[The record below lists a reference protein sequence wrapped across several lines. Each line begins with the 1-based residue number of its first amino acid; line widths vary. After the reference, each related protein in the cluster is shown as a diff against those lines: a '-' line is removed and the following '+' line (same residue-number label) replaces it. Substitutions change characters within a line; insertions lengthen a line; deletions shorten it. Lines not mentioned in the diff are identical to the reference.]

1 MASLSKEE
9 SSCFESGIIDS
20 FRCSLCLNVL
30 RNPVQCQR
38 NEHHFCKACIARHLK
53 QSLLCPSCK
62 EDLSME
68 TLRPAPQI
76 LIKLLSQL
84 KVRCDYNNRG
94 CVEVMKVEELE
105 SHHKVCNFAPVVC
118 SNKDCSEVVNRSDQ
132 ATHETQGCQFRL
144 VKCSVCGEHVV
155 SRWYKMHLC
164 VVRTELEEL
173 KSSVKKIEDSVSQI
187 LAIIKPID
195 NYVFQGIK
203 QDIIVCGGK
212 NCMSA
217 EMYNWRER
225 IWVSQKQQMKF
236 TVEHG
241 TSFSYKGEL
250 IVTGVIDPSSGTRS
264 DYMEAITLGENFS
277 ESEWKAGLVRLPHKC
292 YGHATVLVENRLLLF
307 GGCQNSFIDGV
318 YEIPLVSPYTPRLLC
333 RMPEPRCYHGAGLF
347 EGKVCIV
354 GGQTNAG
361 ASNEVLLY
369 DLKKNKWK
377 KLAALGKAVTKMA
390 TVCWKDNI
398 VLLGG
403 QSQPD
408 DSSPPDDS
416 FPPPTNEVVMYN
428 ITTETSS
435 TLPPMTQARSAF
447 AAVSTGNTMVVMGG
461 YQREH
466 KPRYRKS
473 GVQSEYNWPNISS
486 VEYFNFELN
495 DCWRELPS
503 MKTARRGATAHIC

>member
-1 MASLSKEE
+1 M
-9 SSCFESGIIDS
+9 
-20 FRCSLCLNVL
+20 
-30 RNPVQCQR
+30 
-38 NEHHFCKACIARHLK
+38 
-53 QSLLCPSCK
+53 
-62 EDLSME
+62 
-68 TLRPAPQI
+68 
-76 LIKLLSQL
+76 
-84 KVRCDYNNRG
+84 RG
-94 CVEVMKVEELE
+94 EI
-105 SHHKVCNFAPVVC
+105 
-118 SNKDCSEVVNRSDQ
+118 
-132 ATHETQGCQFRL
+132 
-144 VKCSVCGEHVV
+144 
-155 SRWYKMHLC
+155 
-164 VVRTELEEL
+164 EEL
-173 KSSVKKIEDSVSQI
+173 KSSMKRIEDYVSQI

-212 NCMSA
+212 NCSSA

-241 TSFSYKGEL
+241 TSFTYKGEL

-264 DYMEAITLGENFS
+264 DYMEAITLGENFP

-292 YGHATVLVENRLLLF
+292 YGHATVLVKNRLLLF
-307 GGCQNSFIDGV
+307 GGYENSFIDGV

-347 EGKVCIV
+347 EDKVCIV
-354 GGQTNAG
+354 GGQTKAG

-408 DSSPPDDS
+408 DSSPPDNS
-416 FPPPTNEVVMYN
+416 SPPPTNEVVMYN

-435 TLPPMTQARSAF
+435 TLPPMMRARSAC
-447 AAVSTGNTMVVMGG
+447 AAVSIGNTMVVMGG
-461 YQREH
+461 YQCEH
-466 KPRYRKS
+466 NPRYGQS
-473 GVQSEYNWPNISS
+473 GVQSRYNWSNISS